1 MSETN
6 NSKSLFHGSLLS
18 GWGKMFGKK
27 KDKAEDGA
35 IRTSKAKK
43 AIKSFPDNH
52 FFSPEELLH
61 LSKNQELCT
70 LLQRWALEKSLWA
83 KEKSQKKDDP
93 KFFPSVE
100 WQDGLLITWI
110 DSKEIPED
118 LDQQADRLYQLQL
131 EGYELNAR
139 YTRLIDARACRI
151 LVGTLFIGTRQE
163 ALKNLKDKQYYL
175 WVKGVI
181 DNPGEELTLSV
192 YLYDRISHYADKEGI
207 ISYKNLKQ
215 QIDEKELAALGYE
228 GQRKWNEEATLRDEA
243 EQKYSDLLLLM
254 KKENIQQGMFPVIHT
269 LHVRIDGKD
278 YFPKAWSLYNGQ
290 LKIDFNE
297 KEALVTSSY
306 LVEPEESNFFVEVL
320 DYIHDTLN
328 VQGINKEL
336 QTMIRVFGKPF
347 DNEFLFSSKDKS
359 FCTINSI
366 KIDRI
371 TLTLSND
378 ITVFST
384 WSKESIVLTKES
396 KELLLRGVIEYA
408 DTLITDLKT
417 ALYNSSDRIT
427 RELLQD
433 KLDNIYQKLQEYYG
447 DGKKLSLEELWK
459 RITSKYGV
467 QTNEYNPIVDKPS
480 MVKSESEPEKA
491 TIQKPVQAS
500 NIEQPIQEKFHNAQK
515 EAISIQ
521 ASQPVDLTEVE
532 EKTDSTENSSPS
544 EEQKQEQEPIPLPE
558 GYIPIATPA
567 TGRWHTA
574 EMLRQE
580 AYRIYGKLL
589 SAKLQKQLLNES
601 NPWVS
606 KQMML
611 PRDTEGRF
619 FTGINAIMLALWTEE
634 RGFALPFFITESE
647 IREKGYGILQD
658 ADSFFILQDSGASRI
673 YNIGQTSFPI
683 TQRRAYESLKM
694 NMETMERKKTAGYQ
708 FLDSEA
714 FRGTS
719 LSFDGTPGLSI
730 YDYTNKVIH
739 IAPKNQYK
747 NEDDYYRDLA
757 ISMVESTRDVDFDT
771 LRLDA
776 YLFENLVSHLGSG
789 IISQSCRF
797 DATNSE
803 YSKIWK
809 ERLETNPAYTQRI
822 LEQSALS
829 SGKILQVSL
838 DI

>member
-1 MSETN
+1 MNESN
-6 NSKSLFHGSLLS
+6 NSKNLFHSGLLS

-27 KDKAEDGA
+27 KDKTADGA
-35 IRTSKAKK
+35 IQISKAKK
-43 AIKSFPDNH
+43 DLKPFPENH
-52 FFSPEELLH
+52 FFSPEELSH

-70 LLQRWALEKSLWA
+70 LLQRWALEKSLWS

-93 KFFPSVE
+93 QFFPSVE

-118 LDQQADRLYQLQL
+118 IDQQADRLYQLQL
-131 EGYELNAR
+131 EGYELNDH
-139 YTRLIDARACRI
+139 YTHLIDARACRT
-151 LVGTLFIGTRQE
+151 LVGSLFVGEHEKE
-163 ALKNLKDKQYYL
+163 AKKAKQYYL
-175 WVKGVI
+175 GVKGII
-181 DNPGEELTLSV
+181 DKTGEELSLSV
-192 YLYDRISHYADKEGI
+192 WLYDKISHHVDKEGT
-207 ISYKNLKQ
+207 ISYKNLRKQ
-215 QIDEKELAALGYE
+215 IEEKQLTALSNE

-243 EQKYSDLLLLM
+243 EKKYSGLLQLM

-269 LHVRIDGKD
+269 IGVRIDGTD
-278 YFPKAWSLYNGQ
+278 YFPKAWSLHNDQ
-290 LKIDFNE
+290 LRIDFND
-297 KEALVTSSY
+297 KKDIMTSAY
-306 LVEPEESNFFVEVL
+306 LIEPEESYLFVEVL

-328 VQGINKEL
+328 VQGINNDL
-336 QTMIRVFGKPF
+336 QTMVRVFGKKTEKGISLSSSRTSFCKIENMPI
-347 DNEFLFSSKDKS
+347 DNATLTSSNEIVVFSPCEKGSIFLASKDAKEILLHGIIAHADS
-359 FCTINSI
+359 LI
-366 KIDRI
+366 K
-371 TLTLSND
+371 
-378 ITVFST
+378 
-384 WSKESIVLTKES
+384 
-396 KELLLRGVIEYA
+396 
-408 DTLITDLKT
+408 DLKT
-417 ALYNSSDRIT
+417 ALHNNSDRIS
-427 RELLQD
+427 RELVKD
-433 KLDNIYQKLQEYYG
+433 KLDNIHQKLQEYYG
-447 DGKKLSLEELWK
+447 EGKKLSLEELWK
-459 RITSKYGV
+459 DITSKYGIK
-467 QTNEYNPIVDKPS
+467 TNEKNPVEKEPS
-480 MVKSESEPEKA
+480 KA
-491 TIQKPVQAS
+491 KAVLDP
-500 NIEQPIQEKFHNAQK
+500 QK
-515 EAISIQ
+515 EAVSRQ
-521 ASQPVDLTEVE
+521 ASQPVDVTEVDE
-532 EKTDSTENSSPS
+532 MAESTENSNPS
-544 EEQKQEQEPIPLPE
+544 EEQKQEQKPIPLPE
-558 GYIPIATPA
+558 GYIPISVPA

-606 KQMML
+606 KTMML

-658 ADSFFILQDSGASRI
+658 ADSFFILQDSGASKT

-683 TQRRAYESLKM
+683 TQRRAYESLKI
-694 NMETMERKKTAGYQ
+694 NMEAMERKKTAGYQ

-714 FRGTS
+714 FRDTA

-829 SGKILQVSL
+829 SGKILQVS
-838 DI
+838 